1 VHLRCRACGA
11 HFALSEYQRQMDE
24 QDEQLDE
31 ELAHTRCDRL

>member
-11 HFALSEYQRQMDE
+11 HFSLADYQSLM
-24 QDEQLDE
+24 DEQLDE